1 MKKKKLVR
9 LITILTMTVILASLI
24 VGLVIIHDIRKQ
36 ISLEMYVS
44 ETTEAQDYFLEP
56 DGYIIARIHYNSYKG
71 IKKAY
76 GYISKKDY
84 KEYQKNP
91 NSKIH
96 QCIKVLNP
104 YDENG
109 KGIVVVTNKIITL
122 ETGIYV
128 DLRCDK
134 NLNM

>member
-1 MKKKKLVR
+1 MKKKKLFI
-9 LITILTMTVILASLI
+9 LMSILTMTVILSSLI
-24 VGLVIIHDIRKQ
+24 VGIIIIHDIRKQ
-36 ISLEMYVS
+36 ISLEAYT
-44 ETTEAQDYFLEP
+44 ETTEAPDYFLEP

-91 NSKIH
+91 DSKIH

-109 KGIVVVTNKIITL
+109 KGAVVVTNKIITL
-122 ETGIYV
+122 ETGIYI

>member
-1 MKKKKLVR
+1 MKKKKLFT
-9 LITILTMTVILASLI
+9 LTTILTMTIITASLI
-24 VGLVIIHDIRKQ
+24 LGLVIMRDIRKQ
-36 ISLEMYVS
+36 ISLEVYTS
-44 ETTEAQDYFLEP
+44 ETMEAPDYFLEP

-84 KEYQKNP
+84 NEYQRNP
-91 NSKIH
+91 DSKIH

-104 YDENG
+104 YDKNG
-109 KGIVVVTNKIITL
+109 KGTVVVTNKIITL
-122 ETGIYV
+122 ETGIYI

>member
-1 MKKKKLVR
+1 MKKKKLFI
-9 LITILTMTVILASLI
+9 LMSILTMTVILSSLI
-24 VGLVIIHDIRKQ
+24 VGLIIIHDIRKQ
-36 ISLEMYVS
+36 ISLDAYT
-44 ETTEAQDYFLEP
+44 ETTEAPDYFLEP
-56 DGYIIARIHYNSYKG
+56 DGYIIARIYYNSYKG

-91 NSKIH
+91 DSKIH

-109 KGIVVVTNKIITL
+109 KGAVVVTNKIITL
-122 ETGIYV
+122 ETGIYI

>member
-1 MKKKKLVR
+1 MKKKKLFI
-9 LITILTMTVILASLI
+9 LMSILTMTVILSSLI
-24 VGLVIIHDIRKQ
+24 VGLIIIHDIRKQ
-36 ISLEMYVS
+36 ISLDAYT
-44 ETTEAQDYFLEP
+44 ETMEAPDYFLEP

-91 NSKIH
+91 DSKIH

-109 KGIVVVTNKIITL
+109 KGAVVVTNKIITL
-122 ETGIYV
+122 ETGIYI
-128 DLRCDK
+128 DLRSDK

>member
-1 MKKKKLVR
+1 MKKKKLFI
-9 LITILTMTVILASLI
+9 LMSILTMTVILSSLI
-24 VGLVIIHDIRKQ
+24 VGLIIIHDIRKQ
-36 ISLEMYVS
+36 ISLDAYT
-44 ETTEAQDYFLEP
+44 ETTEAPDYFLEP

-76 GYISKKDY
+76 GYISEKDY

-91 NSKIH
+91 DSKIH

-109 KGIVVVTNKIITL
+109 KGAVVVTNKIITL
-122 ETGIYV
+122 ETGIYI

>member
-1 MKKKKLVR
+1 MKKKLFR
-9 LITILTMTVILASLI
+9 LMTILTMAVILASLI
-24 VGLVIIHDIRKQ
+24 VGLLIIRDIRKQ
-36 ISLEMYVS
+36 ISLEAHAS
-44 ETTEAQDYFLEP
+44 ETTEAPDYFLEP

-71 IKKAY
+71 VKKAY

-84 KEYQKNP
+84 REYQKNP
-91 NSKIH
+91 DSKIH

-109 KGIVVVTNKIITL
+109 KGTVVVTNKIITL

>member
-1 MKKKKLVR
+1 MKKKKLFR

-24 VGLVIIHDIRKQ
+24 VGLVIIRDIRKQ
-36 ISLEMYVS
+36 ISLEVYVS

-56 DGYIIARIHYNSYKG
+56 DGYIIARIHYDSYKG

-76 GYISKKDY
+76 GYISKDAY

>member
-1 MKKKKLVR
+1 MKKKKLFI
-9 LITILTMTVILASLI
+9 LMSILTMTVILSSLI
-24 VGLVIIHDIRKQ
+24 VGLIIIHDIRKQ
-36 ISLEMYVS
+36 ISLDAYT
-44 ETTEAQDYFLEP
+44 ETTEAPDYFLEP

-91 NSKIH
+91 DSKIH

-109 KGIVVVTNKIITL
+109 KGAVVVTNKIITL
-122 ETGIYV
+122 ETGIYI
-128 DLRCDK
+128 DLRSDK